1 MKGHARWSPTRSK
14 SRCSGQRYS
23 SLRSGL
29 PGQGPCPSLQPAGR
43 GFRSQQH
50 RPEPPC
56 QSTRRSGKARSG
68 ASCPKLLRKNDLF
81 FQTDWQGGVTF
92 KGLYV
97 FLLYLGSS
105 LKTEL
110 NHVFCLRTSS
120 HNYKPPT
127 TALEVS
133 SHTLGPSS
141 IHFAPWASKQSHRQN
156 EPI

>member
-1 MKGHARWSPTRSK
+1 MVTHPQQEQMLRPNVQQPQERAPGARAVPFPPAGPGASDP
-14 SRCSGQRYS
+14 S
-23 SLRSGL
+23 STA
-29 PGQGPCPSLQPAGR
+29 PSLPASQPDG
-43 GFRSQQH
+43 G
-50 RPEPPC
+50 
-56 QSTRRSGKARSG
+56 GKARPG
-68 ASCPKLLRKNDLF
+68 ASCPRLLRKNDLF

-92 KGLYV
+92 KSLYV

-127 TALEVS
+127 IALEVS
-133 SHTLGPSS
+133 SRTLGPSS